1 MAKFNFNLRDAKSIV
16 PTPIYLIIR
25 WDNKTLKIS
34 TQETIHPNYW
44 NEEKQMAIKTKSFPE
59 YPEFNLRL
67 STLSLDATNL
77 FRTFVNDNKR
87 QPSRIELK
95 QVFEEYKNGLTEKET
110 DLLNFIEKYID
121 ESKIRHGKYGP
132 ISKNTIKLLNQ
143 LYRLIQEFSTY
154 KRKRFQFDDISL
166 DFYYDF
172 LKYMKNNKRYAT
184 NTMGKRIKDLKTIL
198 NDATERGINTK
209 YDYKSKRFK
218 ILSEETESIY
228 LTENELDLL
237 FALDLSNNERLE
249 RVRDLFL
256 IGCWTGLRYGDW
268 HKVKKEDINEKHN
281 EIKTQK
287 THTKVAIPYLQ
298 VAKTILNKYD
308 GILPRKIANQNMNLY
323 LKELCSLVPELNKLE
338 TITQPEGGMKV
349 SKSVPKYTLV
359 ATHTARRS
367 FATNMYLMGVPIP
380 SIMAITGHKT
390 EKQFME
396 YIKITPSDHAKIVQL
411 HVDERYKH
419 NNL

>member
-1 MAKFNFNLRDAKSIV
+1 MAKFNFNLRDVKSTV

-44 NEEKQMAIKTKSFPE
+44 NEEKQMAIETKSFPE

-67 STLSLDATNL
+67 STLLLDAKNL
-77 FRTFVNDNKR
+77 FRTLVNDHNR

-95 QVFEEYKNGLTEKET
+95 EKFEEDKKGLTEKET
-110 DLLNFIEKYID
+110 DLLNFIKKYID

-143 LYRLIQEFSTY
+143 LYKLIQDFSTY
-154 KRKRFQFDDISL
+154 KKKSFQFDDITL

-172 LKYMKNNKRYAT
+172 LKYMKKKKLYAT

-228 LTENELDLL
+228 LTKNELDLL

-256 IGCWTGLRYGDW
+256 IGCWTGLRFGDW
-268 HKVKKEDINEKHN
+268 HKVKKEDINENHN

-287 THTKVAIPYLQ
+287 TRTKVAIPYLP
-298 VAKTILNKYD
+298 VVKSILNKYD
-308 GILPRKIANQNMNLY
+308 GILPRKISLTNMNLY
-323 LKELCSLVPELNKLE
+323 LKELCAIVPELNE
-338 TITQPEGGMKV
+338 IVSTSQPEGGMNI
-349 SKSVPKYTLV
+349 SRQVPKHKLV
-359 ATHTARRS
+359 STHTARRS
-367 FATNMYLMGVPIP
+367 FATNMYLMGVPVL
-380 SIMAITGHKT
+380 SIMKVTGHKS

-396 YIKITPSDHAKIVQL
+396 YIKITPSDHAKIIQM
-411 HVDERYKH
+411 HVDRKVSME
-419 NNL
+419 